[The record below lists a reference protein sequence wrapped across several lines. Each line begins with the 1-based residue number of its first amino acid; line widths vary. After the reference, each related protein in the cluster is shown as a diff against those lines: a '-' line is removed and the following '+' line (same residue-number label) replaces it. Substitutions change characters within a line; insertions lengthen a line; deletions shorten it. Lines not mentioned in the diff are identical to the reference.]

1 MLKKQFARFFWF
13 VVLGAG
19 ILSVY
24 EVFLRFLQGADLSEK
39 IYAFSFWWEF
49 YKIFFIIILVA
60 YLLSWLIKEWGFW
73 IATATIS
80 AVFIDMFLVSR
91 IQNVIGLNA
100 ALPLAW
106 YYIYTLGL
114 IRILAEYCSGE
125 RSDVPKWGI
134 WVFGSFLIFDLGI
147 KILIYLDILP
157 KVNFGLF

>member
-24 EVFLRFLQGADLSEK
+24 EVFLRFLQGTDLSEK
-39 IYAFSFWWEF
+39 IYALAFWWEF
-49 YKIFFIIILVA
+49 YKIFFVIILVA

-73 IATATIS
+73 LAGSVLA
-80 AVFIDMFLVSR
+80 AVFIDLFLVSR
-91 IQNVIGLNA
+91 LQNIVGLNA

-114 IRILAEYCSGE
+114 IRILGEFFSGNAG
-125 RSDVPKWGI
+125 SVPKWGL

-157 KVNFGLF
+157 KVNFCLF